1 MKKIILFIGIFAGVF
16 NSFAQDKDFIE
27 NRQNWDKQLMY
38 WGYYIGVNSNS
49 FRIDYQQS
57 DKIKDFNNP
66 IESSNSVGFN
76 LGLIGDLR
84 LHKNANLRLEPG
96 LTSVSRTLRYN
107 PKKIAGLKNTENDTI
122 RKLNSTYLHI
132 PILLKLSTDR
142 YYNIRPYILGG
153 IAYDYNFSSK
163 ERSSDDNS
171 KGIFRMKRHNLSY
184 ELGVGIDIYLP
195 YFVFSPSIRG
205 VFGINSEMTRDKADN
220 GSGYSPWTTP
230 IKSLK
235 SRGIFLKLAF
245 H

>member
-38 WGYYIGVNSNS
+38 WGYYIGANSNS
-49 FRIDYQQS
+49 YKIDYQ
-57 DKIKDFNNP
+57 
-66 IESSNSVGFN
+66 GFGKAIGN
-76 LGLIGDLR
+76 RIDSPNGIGFSLGLIGDLR

-96 LTSVSRTLRYN
+96 LTSVSRNIYYN
-107 PKKIAGLKNTENDTI
+107 NMLSKKDSV
-122 RKLNSTYLHI
+122 RKTHSTYLRI

-142 YYNIRPYILGG
+142 YYNIRPYICGG
-153 IAYDYNFSSK
+153 ISYDYNFSSR

-171 KGIFRMKRHNLSY
+171 EGVFRMKRHNFSY

-205 VFGINSEMTRDKADN
+205 VFVINNEMTRDKADT
-220 GSGYSPWTTP
+220 GGEYISPWTSP
-230 IKSLK
+230 IKTFK

>member
-1 MKKIILFIGIFAGVF
+1 MKKFITFIGIFVVVF
-16 NSFAQDKDFIE
+16 STFAQNKDFIKHRE
-27 NRQNWDKQLMY
+27 NWDKQLVY

-49 FRIDYQQS
+49 FRIDYQ
-57 DKIKDFNNP
+57 KAGKLENFNNP
-66 IESSNSVGFN
+66 IDSPNSIGFN

-84 LHKNANLRLEPG
+84 LHKNASLRLEPG
-96 LTSVSRTLRYN
+96 LTSVSRKIYYN
-107 PKKIAGLKNTENDTI
+107 YLDNKKDSI
-122 RKLNSTYLHI
+122 RKLNSTSLHI

-153 IAYDYNFSSK
+153 FAYDYNFSSR

-171 KGIFRMKRHNLSY
+171 EGIFRMKRHNISY
-184 ELGVGIDIYLP
+184 ELGIGIDIYLP

-205 VFGINSEMTRDKADN
+205 VFAINNEMTRDKLDN
-220 GSGYSPWTTP
+220 GTGYSPWTSPVKT
-230 IKSLK
+230 LK